1 MGKHICGSCSSLLS
15 VLLFTS
21 LHAGISWL
29 LSPALLC
36 LLASCHLD
44 VLHAARQVTQ
54 RGVDR
59 QWGRDVTYCLYL
71 N

>member
-1 MGKHICGSCSSLLS
+1 MGKHICGSCSLLWS

-21 LHAGISWL
+21 LHAGMSWL
-29 LSPALLC
+29 LSPALVC

-44 VLHAARQVTQ
+44 VLRAARQVAQ
-54 RGVDR
+54 RGVGH
-59 QWGRDVTYCLYL
+59 QWGRDVTYFLYL